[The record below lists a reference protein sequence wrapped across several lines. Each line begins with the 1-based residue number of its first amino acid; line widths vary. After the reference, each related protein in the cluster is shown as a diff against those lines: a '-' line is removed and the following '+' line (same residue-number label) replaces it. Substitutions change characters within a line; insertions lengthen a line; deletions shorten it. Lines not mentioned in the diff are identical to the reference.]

1 MCLALPFYVILSEE
15 FFMSSYSGLDAPKSR
30 GYFLFWRC
38 AILLSILA
46 ITGFTYIASSYVEY
60 NWNWKQV
67 PQYFW
72 LDKAVDVRAEI
83 AGDVDK
89 VVKSD
94 AGYAVKIVD
103 GGYSETINLPT
114 DAELMLGEGDYAYEG
129 DVVGSYH
136 VSQPGV
142 LLVSL
147 WVTLKVSLFAIL
159 IGITLGILT
168 GLARISENPLF
179 KWFAIVYIELIR
191 GTPLM
196 VQIFL
201 WYFVVGNLLNALL
214 AQIGSSG
221 IPPLWFGVIAL
232 ATFTGAYTA
241 EIVRAGIQ
249 SVHRGQM
256 EAARS
261 LGLSYGESMR
271 KVILPQALRRIM
283 PPLAGQFI
291 SLIKD
296 SSLLGVIAI
305 REVTKATRE
314 IVSSS
319 LMPYEMWI
327 TCALLYLV
335 LTFALS
341 VCVQYL
347 ERKSLR

>member
-1 MCLALPFYVILSEE
+1 
-15 FFMSSYSGLDAPKSR
+15 MSRYSGLDAPKSKN
-30 GYFLFWRC
+30 YFLFWRS
-38 AILLSILA
+38 AIFATILVVM
-46 ITGFTYIASSYVEY
+46 GFTYVASSYVEY
-60 NWNWKQV
+60 NWNWSQV

-72 LDKAVDVRAEI
+72 YDKEVELRAEV
-83 AGDVDK
+83 AGDISELSKTED
-89 VVKSD
+89 
-94 AGYAVKIVD
+94 
-103 GGYSETINLPT
+103 GYSVTIMDGAYTETLEFPLT
-114 DAELMLGEGDYAYEG
+114 AQLLLSEGDYAYEG
-129 DVVGSYH
+129 DIVGTYE
-136 VSQPGV
+136 VSEPGL

-147 WVTLKVSLFAIL
+147 WVTLKVSAAAIVL
-159 IGITLGILT
+159 GITLGIFT
-168 GLARISENPLF
+168 GLSRISENPLL
-179 KWFAIVYIELIR
+179 KWLAITYIEIIR

-201 WYFVVGNLLNALL
+201 WYFVVGNLINALL
-214 AQIGSSG
+214 TQVGSSG
-221 IPPLWFGVIAL
+221 IPPLWYGVIAL

-261 LGLSYGESMR
+261 LGLNYAEAMR

-314 IVSSS
+314 IVSTS
-319 LMPYEMWI
+319 LMPYELWI
-327 TCALLYLV
+327 TCAILYFV

-341 VCVQYL
+341 LFVQYL

>member
-1 MCLALPFYVILSEE
+1 
-15 FFMSSYSGLDAPKSR
+15 MSRYSGLDAPKSKS
-30 GYFLFWRC
+30 YFLFWRS
-38 AILLSILA
+38 AIFATILA
-46 ITGFTYIASSYVEY
+46 VMGFTYVASSYVEY
-60 NWNWKQV
+60 NWNWSQV

-72 LDKAVDVRAEI
+72 YDKEVELRSEVAGDISELSKTEDGYRVVIMDGAYTETLEFPLDAEI
-83 AGDVDK
+83 LL
-89 VVKSD
+89 SQ
-94 AGYAVKIVD
+94 
-103 GGYSETINLPT
+103 
-114 DAELMLGEGDYAYEG
+114 GDYAYAG
-129 DVVGSYH
+129 DIVGSYQ
-136 VSQPGV
+136 VSEPGI

-147 WVTLKVSLFAIL
+147 WVTLKVSAVAIL
-159 IGITLGILT
+159 LGITLGIVT
-168 GLARISENPLF
+168 GLSRISENPLL
-179 KWFAIVYIELIR
+179 KWLAITYIEIIR

-201 WYFVVGNLLNALL
+201 WYFVVGNLINALL
-214 AQIGSSG
+214 NEIGFSG
-221 IPPLWFGVIAL
+221 VPPLWYGIIAL

-261 LGLSYGESMR
+261 LGLNYSEAMR

-314 IVSSS
+314 IVSTS
-319 LMPYEMWI
+319 LMPYELWI
-327 TCALLYLV
+327 TCAILYFV

-341 VCVQYL
+341 LFVQYL

>member
-1 MCLALPFYVILSEE
+1 
-15 FFMSSYSGLDAPKSR
+15 MSRYSGLDAPKSKA
-30 GYFLFWRC
+30 YFAFWRA
-38 AILLSILA
+38 AIVFVLLVTS
-46 ITGFTYIASSYVEY
+46 GFIYIASTYVEY
-60 NWNWKQV
+60 NWNWDRV

-72 LDKAVDVRAEI
+72 YDKEVDLRVDT
-83 AGDVDK
+83 AGDISK
-89 VVKSD
+89 ISESAEGFTIVVT
-94 AGYAVKIVD
+94 D
-103 GGYSETINLPT
+103 GAYSETLQAPLETNFL
-114 DAELMLGEGDYAYEG
+114 LNEGDYAYEG
-129 DVVGSYH
+129 DIIGTYQL
-136 VSQPGV
+136 SQPGI

-147 WVTLKVSLFAIL
+147 WVTLKISVFAIV
-159 IGITLGILT
+159 IGIFLGILT
-168 GLARISENPLF
+168 GLCRIAENPLL
-179 KWFAIVYIELIR
+179 KWIAIIYIEIIR

-201 WYFVVGNLLNALL
+201 WYFVVGNLINALL
-214 AQIGSSG
+214 SQTG
-221 IPPLWFGVIAL
+221 IPSVPPIWYGVIAL

-261 LGLSYGESMR
+261 LGLSYNSAMA
-271 KVILPQALRRIM
+271 KIILPQALRRIM

-314 IVSSS
+314 IVSTS
-319 LMPYEMWI
+319 LMPYELWI
-327 TCALLYLV
+327 TCAILYFV

-341 VCVQYL
+341 LFVQYL

>member
-1 MCLALPFYVILSEE
+1 MRR
-15 FFMSSYSGLDAPKSR
+15 YSGLDSPKSKA
-30 GYFLFWRC
+30 YFTFWRS
-38 AILLSILA
+38 AIVFVLLA
-46 ITGFTYIASSYVEY
+46 ISGFVYTASSYVEY
-60 NWNWKQV
+60 NWNWDRV

-72 LDKAVDVRAEI
+72 FDKEVEIRVDV
-83 AGDVDK
+83 AGDISEITESPEGYTI
-89 VVKSD
+89 VVSD
-94 AGYAVKIVD
+94 GA
-103 GGYSETINLPT
+103 YSETIESPKATNFL
-114 DAELMLGEGDYAYEG
+114 LSEGDYAYEG
-129 DVVGSYH
+129 DIIGTYQL
-136 VSQPGV
+136 SQPGI

-147 WVTLKVSLFAIL
+147 WVTLKVSAFAII
-159 IGITLGILT
+159 IGILLGVFT
-168 GLARISENPLF
+168 GLSRISENPLL
-179 KWFAIVYIELIR
+179 KWMAIVYIEIIR

-201 WYFVVGNLLNALL
+201 WYFVVGNLINALL
-214 AQIGSSG
+214 SQTG
-221 IPPLWFGVIAL
+221 IPSVPPLWYGVIAL

-261 LGLSYGESMR
+261 LGLCYSQAMA
-271 KVILPQALRRIM
+271 KIILPQALRRIM

-314 IVSSS
+314 IVSTS
-319 LMPYEMWI
+319 LMPYELWI
-327 TCALLYLV
+327 TCAILYFL

-341 VCVQYL
+341 LFVQYL

>member
-1 MCLALPFYVILSEE
+1 
-15 FFMSSYSGLDAPKSR
+15 MSRYSGLDAPKSR
-30 GYFLFWRC
+30 GYFMFWRS
-38 AILLSILA
+38 AIVVCMLVVI
-46 ITGFTYIASSYVEY
+46 GFTYVASSYVEY

-72 LDKAVDVRAEI
+72 LDKTIEVRAEV
-83 AGDVDK
+83 AGDIE
-89 VVKSD
+89 
-94 AGYAVKIVD
+94 KIIK
-103 GGYSETINLPT
+103 GPEGYSISIMDGAYTETLQAPA
-114 DAELMLGEGDYAYEG
+114 DAEILLTEGDYAYEG
-129 DVVGSYH
+129 DLVASYK
-136 VSQPGV
+136 VSQPGM
-142 LLVSL
+142 LLISL
-147 WVTLKVSLFAIL
+147 WITLKVSFFAII

-168 GLARISENPLF
+168 GLSRVSENPLL
-179 KWFAIVYIELIR
+179 KWFSIIYIELIR

-201 WYFVVGNLLNALL
+201 WYFVVGNLINAFLT
-214 AQIGSSG
+214 QIGIG
-221 IPPLWFGVIAL
+221 GVPPLWFGVIAL

-261 LGLSYGESMR
+261 LGLTYAESMR

-341 VCVQYL
+341 LCVQHL